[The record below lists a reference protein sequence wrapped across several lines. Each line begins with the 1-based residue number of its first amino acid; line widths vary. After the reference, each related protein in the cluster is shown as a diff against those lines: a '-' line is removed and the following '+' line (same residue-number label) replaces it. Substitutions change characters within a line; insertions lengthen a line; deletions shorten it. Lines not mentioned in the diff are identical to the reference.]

1 MIKFFDLEKQDKSL
15 HKSILRD
22 IKKLF
27 KRGDFILGK
36 EVLKFEKNFAK
47 FCESNYA
54 ISCAN
59 GTDALTIALKSL
71 NLEKNSEVIIPAMT
85 YCSTAFS
92 VINANLKPVLV
103 DTEPFKPT
111 IDASKIKKKITSK
124 TKVIMPVHLYGSAA
138 NLNAIK
144 KIIKKNSIFLIDD
157 CAQAHGTIDDSN
169 TTYNKKIGSTADI
182 SCFSLYPGKNLGAY
196 GDAGIITTNNKK
208 FYNMIKSLR
217 NLGSTKKFIHDQIG
231 VNSRLDTVQAI
242 ILNKKLKY
250 LKKLNLKRRKIAN
263 LYNKNILNDKIT
275 KLIYSKSCV
284 YHQYVILV
292 NDRNKFIK
300 YLQKSKIQYGFHY
313 PFAIHQLKI
322 FKNYFKREK
331 FPNAEILSKN
341 GISIPIDPNL
351 TKKEI
356 SFIINKLNNF
366 K

>member
-1 MIKFFDLEKQDKSL
+1 MIKFLDITKQDKKI
-15 HKSILRD
+15 HKIILGN
-22 IKKLF
+22 IKKII
-27 KRGDFILGK
+27 KKNSFILGE
-36 EVLKFEKNFAK
+36 EVLSFEKNFSK
-47 FCESNYA
+47 YCNSKYA
-54 ISCAN
+54 VSCAN
-59 GTDALTIALKSL
+59 GTDALTIALKVL
-71 NLEKNSEVIIPAMT
+71 NLPKNSEVIMPAMT
-85 YCSTAFS
+85 YCSTAFAI
-92 VINANLKPVLV
+92 INAGLNPVLA
-103 DTEPFKPT
+103 DIENNRST
-111 IDASKIKKKITSK
+111 ISINEIKKRITNK
-124 TKVIMPVHLYGSAA
+124 TRVIMPVHLYGSCA
-138 NLNAIK
+138 NIDEIK
-144 KIIKKNSIFLIDD
+144 KIIKNKKIYLIDD
-157 CAQAHGTIDDSN
+157 CAQAHGSKYKD
-169 TTYNKKIGSTADI
+169 KRVGSLGDI

-217 NLGSTKKFIHDQIG
+217 NLGSTKKFMHDHIG

-313 PFAIHQLKI
+313 PFAIHQLKV
-322 FKNYFKREK
+322 FKNYFNGEK

>member
-1 MIKFFDLEKQDKSL
+1 MVKFLDLKSQYYSIKSEIDKAIQNVIENSA
-15 HKSILRD
+15 
-22 IKKLF
+22 
-27 KRGDFILGK
+27 FIGG
-36 EVLKFEKNFAK
+36 EHVAQFETNF
-47 FCESNYA
+47 SNYVGTDYC
-54 ISCAN
+54 IGVGN
-59 GTDALTIALKSL
+59 GTDALEISIEALDMPIGSEIIVPANSFIAS
-71 NLEKNSEVIIPAMT
+71 SEAVTRSGHKVVFVDI
-85 YCSTAFS
+85 
-92 VINANLKPVLV
+92 
-103 DTEPFKPT
+103 DTESYV
-111 IDASKIKKKITSK
+111 ISIEDLKKRITPK
-124 TKVIMPVHLYGSAA
+124 TKAIMAVHLYGHPCDMDELAKIA
-138 NLNAIK
+138 KEYNLY
-144 KIIKKNSIFLIDD
+144 IIED
-157 CAQAHGTIDDSN
+157 CAQAHGAE
-169 TTYNKKIGSTADI
+169 YKGKRVGGIGDI
-182 SCFSLYPGKNLGAY
+182 ATFSFYPGKNLGAY

-217 NLGSTKKFIHDQIG
+217 NLGSTKKFIHDHIG

-263 LYNKNILNDKIT
+263 LYNKNILNNKIT

-292 NDRNKFIK
+292 DERNKFIK

-313 PFAIHQLKI
+313 PFAIHQLKV
-322 FKNYFKREK
+322 FKNYFNGEK

>member
-1 MIKFFDLEKQDKSL
+1 
-15 HKSILRD
+15 
-22 IKKLF
+22 
-27 KRGDFILGK
+27 
-36 EVLKFEKNFAK
+36 
-47 FCESNYA
+47 
-54 ISCAN
+54 
-59 GTDALTIALKSL
+59 
-71 NLEKNSEVIIPAMT
+71 
-85 YCSTAFS
+85 
-92 VINANLKPVLV
+92 
-103 DTEPFKPT
+103 
-111 IDASKIKKKITSK
+111 
-124 TKVIMPVHLYGSAA
+124 
-138 NLNAIK
+138 
-144 KIIKKNSIFLIDD
+144 
-157 CAQAHGTIDDSN
+157 
-169 TTYNKKIGSTADI
+169 
-182 SCFSLYPGKNLGAY
+182 
-196 GDAGIITTNNKK
+196 
-208 FYNMIKSLR
+208 MIKSLR
-217 NLGSTKKFIHDQIG
+217 NLGSTKKFIHDHIG

-313 PFAIHQLKI
+313 PFAIHQLKV
-322 FKNYFKREK
+322 FKNYFNGEK